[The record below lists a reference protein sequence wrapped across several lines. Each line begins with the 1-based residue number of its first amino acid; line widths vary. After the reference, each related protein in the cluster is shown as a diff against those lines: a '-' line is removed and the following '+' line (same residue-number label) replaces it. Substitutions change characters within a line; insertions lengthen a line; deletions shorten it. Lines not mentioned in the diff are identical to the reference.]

1 MEPKAN
7 VTDTPSGTSS
17 RIDDYRVRP
26 AAEARSWAPVEER
39 SWAPE
44 RRVYTHNPA
53 RFGKVA
59 EIQPETET
67 DVEPALR
74 PPPHWM
80 LAVAGA
86 AIAALMGAL
95 LGGFL
100 HI

>member
-1 MEPKAN
+1 MDPKAS
-7 VTDTPSGTSS
+7 PSEVPS
-17 RIDDYRVRP
+17 RVDDYRVRP
-26 AAEARSWAPVEER
+26 AAEPRSWASAEER

-59 EIQPETET
+59 EIEPEVEA
-67 DVEPALR
+67 DVEPTLR